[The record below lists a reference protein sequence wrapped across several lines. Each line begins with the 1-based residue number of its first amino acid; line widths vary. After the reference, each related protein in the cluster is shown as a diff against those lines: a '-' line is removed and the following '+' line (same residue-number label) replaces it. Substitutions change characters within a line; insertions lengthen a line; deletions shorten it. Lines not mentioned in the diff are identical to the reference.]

1 VYVDGKKIAA
11 LGLKVSRGCSYHG
24 VALNVD
30 MDLEPF
36 RRINPC
42 GHVGL
47 EVISMA
53 SLLGHEAVD
62 KEAIGHALLDSLEH
76 EFTGPTT

>member
-1 VYVDGKKIAA
+1 
-11 LGLKVSRGCSYHG
+11 
-24 VALNVD
+24 
-30 MDLEPF
+30 
-36 RRINPC
+36 
-42 GHVGL
+42 VGL

-76 EFTGPTT
+76 EFTRPVS

>member
-1 VYVDGKKIAA
+1 
-11 LGLKVSRGCSYHG
+11 
-24 VALNVD
+24 
-30 MDLEPF
+30 
-36 RRINPC
+36 
-42 GHVGL
+42 
-47 EVISMA
+47 MA

>member
-1 VYVDGKKIAA
+1 
-11 LGLKVSRGCSYHG
+11 
-24 VALNVD
+24 

-42 GHVGL
+42 GHAGL

-53 SLLGHEAVD
+53 SLLDSDALD
-62 KEAIGHALLDSLEH
+62 KEAIGQALLDSLEH
-76 EFTGPTT
+76 EFTR

>member
-1 VYVDGKKIAA
+1 M
-11 LGLKVSRGCSYHG
+11 SRGCSYHG
-24 VALNVD
+24 VSLNVD

-42 GHVGL
+42 GHAGL

-53 SLLGHEAVD
+53 TLLGATALD
-62 KEAIGHALLDSLEH
+62 KDAIGQALLDSLEH
-76 EFTGPTT
+76 EFTHPTT